1 VTADENVVL
10 AALQTRRVVR
20 QFLPDPVAAD
30 DIRTVIRAGTW
41 ASSAGNRS
49 IHRFLVVRDAEMIG
63 RLKPFAPGIL
73 ARPPAVIVVSTDSDL
88 ARQQYVQLGRDRNTW
103 IDIGTSLMCMMLAA
117 QTLGLG
123 TCPVTSFSQPAVAR
137 VLDLPDRLEPEL
149 ILQIGRAAP
158 RPARPASRRPAGF
171 TAAALTDWEQV
182 GTDEPGA

>member
-1 VTADENVVL
+1 VTADEDAVL
-10 AALQTRRVVR
+10 TALRTRRVVR
-20 QFLPDPVAAD
+20 QFRPDPVAAE
-30 DIRTVIRAGTW
+30 DIQTVIRAGTW

-49 IHRFLVVRDAEMIG
+49 IHRFLVVREAATIG

-73 ARPPAVIVVSTDSDL
+73 ARPPAVIVVCTDSEL

-137 VLDLPDRLEPEL
+137 TLDLPDRLEPEL
-149 ILQIGRAAP
+149 ILQIGRPAP
-158 RPARPASRRPAGF
+158 RPARPARRRPATF
-171 TAAALTDWEQV
+171 TAAALTDWER
-182 GTDEPGA
+182 PGGDKPGE